1 MIVTGII
8 FSAWLAYV
16 LIAKAGRWIEGKTNS
31 RKKEYNLFAHDY
43 VESRAFY
50 MHLYNTV
57 PVVSFIHGVDVT
69 AAYKHIKDRYKY
81 NIVNIYQ
88 NLLYNREHK
97 QQEFTRTFFELNNR
111 ILVELGTDY
120 AEILYDTGQYDEVT
134 EIVTALAEMKMP
146 EKKRE
151 FEINII
157 TQTSYGMELKA
168 LPIAQTSLDISLY
181 YNDCFKP
188 IDELIQQRLSQ
199 KNDKGIV
206 LLHGLPGTGK
216 TTYLRYLIGK
226 LNKRILFMSPAIAG
240 SLTNPEFIE
249 LLLDNPNCVL
259 VIEDAENIIMDRKFN
274 SNSAVANLLNIGD
287 GLLSDCLN
295 VQIIC
300 TFNSSLASIDS
311 ALRRK
316 GRLIAEYEF
325 GKLSVA
331 KAQALSDHLQLN
343 ATVQQPVTLAELT
356 NAGAMDFTKPAL
368 QPIGFK
374 RQGELVTA

>member
-8 FSAWLAYV
+8 FSAWLAYA
-16 LIAKAGRWIEGKTNS
+16 LIVKAGKWIERKTNS

-88 NLLYNREHK
+88 NLRYNREHK

-111 ILVELGTDY
+111 MLVELGTDY
-120 AEILYDTGQYDEVT
+120 AEVLYDTGQYDEVT

-151 FEINII
+151 FEISII

>member
-8 FSAWLAYV
+8 FSAWLAYA
-16 LIAKAGRWIEGKTNS
+16 LIVKAGKWIERKTNS

-88 NLLYNREHK
+88 NLRYNREHK

-111 ILVELGTDY
+111 MLVELGTDY
-120 AEILYDTGQYDEVT
+120 AEVLYDTGQYDEVT

-151 FEINII
+151 FEISII

-343 ATVQQPVTLAELT
+343 VTVQQPVTLAELT

>member
-8 FSAWLAYV
+8 FSAWLAYA
-16 LIAKAGRWIEGKTNS
+16 LIVKAGKWIERKTNS

-50 MHLYNTV
+50 MHLYNRV

-88 NLLYNREHK
+88 NLRYNRELK

-111 ILVELGTDY
+111 MLVELGTDY
-120 AEILYDTGQYDEVT
+120 AEVLYDTGQYDEVT

-151 FEINII
+151 FEISII

-226 LNKRILFMSPAIAG
+226 LDKRILFMSPAIAG

-295 VQIIC
+295 VQVIC

-343 ATVQQPVTLAELT
+343 VTVQQPVTLAELT

-374 RQGELVTA
+374 RQEELVTA

>member
-8 FSAWLAYV
+8 FSAWLAYA
-16 LIAKAGRWIEGKTNS
+16 LIVKAGKWIERKTNS

-88 NLLYNREHK
+88 NLRYNREHK

-111 ILVELGTDY
+111 MLVELGTDY
-120 AEILYDTGQYDEVT
+120 AEVLYDTGQYDEVT

-151 FEINII
+151 FEISII

-287 GLLSDCLN
+287 GLLNDCLN

-374 RQGELVTA
+374 RQEELVTA